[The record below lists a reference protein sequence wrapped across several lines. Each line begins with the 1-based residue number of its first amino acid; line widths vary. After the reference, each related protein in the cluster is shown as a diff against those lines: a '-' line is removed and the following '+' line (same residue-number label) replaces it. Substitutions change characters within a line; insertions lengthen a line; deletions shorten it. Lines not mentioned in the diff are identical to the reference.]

1 MRKALI
7 LCLGL
12 LAACGPPE
20 YPGIDRSEED
30 AFRAT
35 WESARLE
42 VRFTGEENSLGSD
55 IYEWTLTHDE
65 ELVDISEAKWHL
77 EYTEGGGEWTCAF
90 GGGSPKKPPYT
101 DDDLRTA
108 QGLANINGGPRIPID
123 LAGTTLAEY
132 CDLHL
137 CVEPRMKLENRE
149 TGPSYLGLDS
159 ICAPLY

>member
-1 MRKALI
+1 
-7 LCLGL
+7 LGL

-35 WESARLE
+35 WEFARLDA
-42 VRFTGEENSLGSD
+42 RFVEENVSLD
-55 IYEWTLTHDE
+55 ANIYEWTLTHDD

-77 EYTEGGGEWTCAF
+77 EYTEGGGDWACSF
-90 GGGSPKKPPYT
+90 WGGDPKKPLYT
-101 DDDLRTA
+101 DGDLRTTEGRA
-108 QGLANINGGPRIPID
+108 HIGGAPHLVVD
-123 LAGTTLAEY
+123 FAGTTLAEY

-149 TGPSYLGLDS
+149 TGPSYLELDS